1 MFRPSLKIV
10 VIRSIDGK
18 IDNSRGSLIYI
29 VKRRITS
36 DSAIFTTKSISSSHV
51 GSGMIIRNIAR
62 ITNTVTELFNIFF
75 TV

>member
-1 MFRPSLKIV
+1 MFRPSLNIV
-10 VIRSIDGK
+10 VIRSNDGK
-18 IDNSRGSLIYI
+18 IENSKGSLMYI

-36 DSAIFTTKSISSSHV
+36 DNAIFTTNSISSNHV

-62 ITNTVTELFNIFF
+62 ITNTVTELFIIFF